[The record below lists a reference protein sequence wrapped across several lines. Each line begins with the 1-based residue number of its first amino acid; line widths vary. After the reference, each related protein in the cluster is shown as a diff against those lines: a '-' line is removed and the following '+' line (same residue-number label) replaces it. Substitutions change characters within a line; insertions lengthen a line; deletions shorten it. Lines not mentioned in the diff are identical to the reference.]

1 MEQDKKIQDRHLVQ
15 LTLAIETE
23 PMASI
28 HNIHPSTSIKAQT
41 HWNLRAGL
49 ARRIEDAVKEIL
61 WNVVD
66 PIVDRVERLLM
77 PEENLIICY
86 NSANLFNPSRTQ
98 ADLKEWFPN
107 DGDWDLFFLVLDL
120 LRSTSR
126 YRADETHQSVLL
138 GSLFK
143 TQSPFSP
150 SILNHTPILL
160 RLKYLGQSKKELA
173 IHLATKMDQMRKAQ
187 GYSSL
192 ILGCRQHSTY
202 VFTSSTDIHRYN
214 LLDRY

>member
-1 MEQDKKIQDRHLVQ
+1 
-15 LTLAIETE
+15 
-23 PMASI
+23 MASI

-66 PIVDRVERLLM
+66 PIVDHIERLLM
-77 PEENLIICY
+77 SEENLIICY

-126 YRADETHQSVLL
+126 YRADED
-138 GSLFK
+138 
-143 TQSPFSP
+143 
-150 SILNHTPILL
+150 TPICFAGFTLQDAITLL
-160 RLKYLGQSKKELA
+160 SLDFKPHPKSYCASSIWDNQKKQLA

-192 ILGCRQHSTY
+192 ILGCRQHSTSLKPLGP
-202 VFTSSTDIHRYN
+202 TEQ
-214 LLDRY
+214 

>member
-1 MEQDKKIQDRHLVQ
+1 
-15 LTLAIETE
+15 
-23 PMASI
+23 MASI

-66 PIVDRVERLLM
+66 PIVDHIERLLM
-77 PEENLIICY
+77 SEENLIICY

-126 YRADETHQSVLL
+126 YRADED
-138 GSLFK
+138 
-143 TQSPFSP
+143 
-150 SILNHTPILL
+150 TPICFAGFTLQDAITLL
-160 RLKYLGQSKKELA
+160 SLDFKPHPQSYCASSIWDNQKKELA

-192 ILGCRQHSTY
+192 ILGCRQHSTSLKPLGP
-202 VFTSSTDIHRYN
+202 TEQ
-214 LLDRY
+214 